1 MPHAR
6 GSIYSLTFPL
16 PTAQPFLYPR
26 PVIRG
31 AGFRALVYMYYQYIP
46 SGGASFLPDII
57 TSGGAAL
64 LLAKR
69 MPPSDPQA
77 CDIWLSLAAEVAR
90 AVSSPSSL
98 AAYLEMPMSL
108 PSRLIQR
115 HLARAPALASRWSWR
130 SCAMRRRATASEC
143 SASAGGA
150 AHFSIV

>member
-1 MPHAR
+1 MWIRRERPFLGGAR
-6 GSIYSLTFPL
+6 GSIYSLIFPL

-31 AGFRALVYMYYQYIP
+31 AGFRALVYIYYQYIP

-77 CDIWLSLAAEVAR
+77 CDIWLSVAAEVAR

-115 HLARAPALASRWSWR
+115 QN
-130 SCAMRRRATASEC
+130 
-143 SASAGGA
+143 
-150 AHFSIV
+150 